1 MILPPY
7 LACTA
12 YLWKLCATHDYPG
25 GLQVKRPFAY
35 LCGVAGT
42 LYALW
47 MIYAAGL
54 SYLMMAFCFLVIGIP
69 VYMKACAQAREDGTD
84 PKSAGQPSFTPIE
97 AACAII
103 MVIVAL
109 VAILLAV
116 NGTIKL

>member
-1 MILPPY
+1 
-7 LACTA
+7 
-12 YLWKLCATHDYPG
+12 
-25 GLQVKRPFAY
+25 
-35 LCGVAGT
+35 
-42 LYALW
+42 

-69 VYMKACAQAREDGTD
+69 VYMKACVQSREDSAD
-84 PKSAGQPSFTPIE
+84 PKAAGQPSFTPIE
-97 AACAII
+97 ASCAIV